1 MEAEAVVADMVEDVV
16 EQVPVQETEVEETP
30 VADEVPS
37 EAPVAVMT
45 LPGLREAP
53 IEPIAGLEMEGSEPS
68 SDSAVSEDIPVAPV
82 TIETAETS
90 AAVEPASTSR
100 FVGLEEDGEAL
111 PRLSDPVVKRPRT
124 VRFRFNNGVLQ
135 NVESEKTE
143 PKEELRGP
151 LA

>member
-1 MEAEAVVADMVEDVV
+1 MS
-16 EQVPVQETEVEETP
+16 PNTST
-30 VADEVPS
+30 
-37 EAPVAVMT
+37 
-45 LPGLREAP
+45 
-53 IEPIAGLEMEGSEPS
+53 GSS
-68 SDSAVSEDIPVAPV
+68 GMS
-82 TIETAETS
+82 
-90 AAVEPASTSR
+90 ASTSR
-100 FVGLEEDGEAL
+100 FVGLEEDGEAY